1 MKNKNTSYRLLKTAI
16 LFLFLFSFSITNAT
30 EYFLRAVT
38 SGTRNWTDSATWS
51 TVSSASATNTGTYPG
66 AGDSVFYDGSSTL
79 NIPLNITTDASC
91 LSFTN
96 INTGSGSNITINIAS
111 GIKLTIV
118 ENFEITAVS
127 DIIKNITLTG
137 SGTLIVDGDINIGT
151 AGITST
157 TTGKYTKMTF
167 NGPSIN
173 LLGNLNMYNIVNG
186 TLGQGAFVS
195 HSAGKFTFLGTGSTG
210 YMNSFQPATGLSINN
225 KYLTEN
231 GSAEIEFHHVGD
243 CPIYT
248 EQGITN
254 APEFT
259 ATGTKVTYT
268 GSGSATVIYG
278 NSYNFLNLNN
288 TLGYTMNNNVTITS
302 RMDMIAGNL
311 NIGTTYTFAL
321 NGGSQMN
328 ISSGNGVTGTG
339 SRFRYNGPVDVTYS
353 GSVTKAGIELRTGT
367 AFSGTGT
374 TPTRLNSLTITG
386 TNNFNLGTNVQR
398 NNVTTTSTALWIL
411 SSLTINDS
419 GFTCNM
425 PTINVPNITVDGGV
439 TTFNGNLGNVNS
451 ITLNSETTIN
461 GTVNNLTSLT
471 VNAYTTIATNIFT
484 NTLELGADLTNLG
497 IIETSHLNVVNN
509 ATLDGNGTGS
519 ILVLDALSVASGSVL
534 DTGGEVILYS
544 DESITARVEQVEAG
558 AIVGDVT
565 VQRYLI
571 NSERRWR
578 LLTTPVKGS
587 SNNSIYENWQNNGNY
602 DGLTGTDVWGPVSS
616 YDPATNGMNY
626 LPISTHNFRKYVNG
640 AWTSVTNTFTEPL
653 FNSSKNNAFLTFII
667 YPYGEGVVSNGTS
680 YDGVPG
686 SLNTTLQAKGSLIT
700 GNQTYSV
707 TANNYQ
713 LIGNPY
719 ASPIDMESLVIS
731 GGLNG
736 NVVDEKIWIIDPN
749 IGQYGGYVTWDPVN
763 QYSAS
768 GALNSTENNHLIQ
781 SGQAF
786 FIKAKS
792 SPSSTTF
799 RINESFKREG
809 ANSQVFARTTNT
821 VYERLRVSLER
832 IENNTTQY
840 KDGIVVAFYDGAS
853 NNIDEKDVE
862 KFTNPNETLAF
873 LNGTANISSEHRAP
887 VVHGDELFIR
897 VTRATA
903 GTYRLKIKTENFTF
917 SGGALFYDLKLGSI
931 TQMPL
936 DGTVFEYSFDVTADA
951 TTQGNRFKIVFDSTL
966 SSEDILNP
974 NKLIAYPN
982 PTTMQYGINLNIGN
996 LELGKYSYRIINMLG
1011 QELQKGEIN
1020 NMDQNQE
1027 LKINFNSNFNTGVY
1041 SLEIL
1046 NNNKTLNTIKIIIN

>member
-1 MKNKNTSYRLLKTAI
+1 MKNKNTSYRLLKTTI

-38 SGTRNWTDSATWS
+38 SGTRNWTSSATWS
-51 TVSSASATNTGTYPG
+51 TVGSTSATNTGTYPG
-66 AGDSVFYDGSSTL
+66 AGDSVFYNGSSTL
-79 NIPLNITTDASC
+79 NIPLNITTDVSC

-96 INTGSGSNITINIAS
+96 ANTGSGSNITINIAT
-111 GIKLTIV
+111 GVKLTIN
-118 ENFEITAVS
+118 EDFNITGVT

-137 SGTLIVDGDINIGT
+137 SGTLVVTGNINIGT

-157 TTGKYTKMTF
+157 TTGKYTKMSF
-167 NGPSIN
+167 NGPNIN
-173 LLGNLNMYNIVNG
+173 LGGNLNMYNIVNG
-186 TLGQGAFVS
+186 TLGQGSFVT
-195 HSAGKFTFLGTGSTG
+195 HRAGKLTLTGTGSNG
-210 YMNSFQPATGLSINN
+210 YINSFQPGTGLSINN
-225 KYLTEN
+225 KYLTET
-231 GSAEIEFHHVGD
+231 GSAEIEFYHVGD
-243 CPIYT
+243 CPIYL

-254 APEFT
+254 KPEFS
-259 ATGTKVTYT
+259 ASGTKITYT
-268 GSGSATVIYG
+268 GSGQSTVIYG
-278 NSYNFLNLNN
+278 NTYNFLNLNN
-288 TLGYTMNNNVTITS
+288 PNGYTINSAVTITT
-302 RMDMIAGNL
+302 RMDLIDGNL
-311 NIGTTYTFAL
+311 NIGTGNTFSL
-321 NGGSQMN
+321 NGGVQMN
-328 ISSGNGVTGTG
+328 IISGTGVTGDG
-339 SRFRYNGPVDVTYS
+339 SRFRYNGPVDITYS

-367 AFSGTGT
+367 AFTGTGT
-374 TPTRLNSLTITG
+374 TPTRLNSLNITG
-386 TNNFNLGTNVQR
+386 TNNFDLGTSVQR

-411 SSLTINDS
+411 SSFTIDDIS
-419 GFTCNM
+419 FVCNM
-425 PTINVPNITVDGGV
+425 PTINVPNITVNGGT
-439 TTFNGNLGNVNS
+439 TTFNGNLSNVNS

-461 GTVNNLTSLT
+461 GNVSDLTLLSI
-471 VNAYTTIATNIFT
+471 NAPTTITTNIFT
-484 NTLELGADLTNLG
+484 NSLELAADLTNLG
-497 IIETSHLNVVNN
+497 IVETSHLDVLNN
-509 ATLDGNGTGS
+509 ATLNGNGSGS
-519 ILVLDALSVASGSVL
+519 VLVLDILSVASGSVL
-534 DTGGEVILYS
+534 NTGGEIILYS
-544 DESITARVEQVEAG
+544 DESITARVDQIEAG
-558 AIVGDVT
+558 AIIGDVT

-578 LLTTPVKGS
+578 LLTAPVKGS
-587 SNNSIYENWQNNGNY
+587 SNNSIFYNWQNNGNT

-653 FNSSKNNAFLTFII
+653 FNSTKNNAFLTFII
-667 YPYGEGVVSNGTS
+667 YPYGDGVSGN
-680 YDGVPG
+680 DGVPG
-686 SLNTTLQAKGSLIT
+686 SSSTTLKAKGNLIT
-700 GNQTYSV
+700 GDQTYNV

-719 ASPIDMESLVIS
+719 ASPLDMESLIIS
-731 GGLNG
+731 GGLNA

-749 IGQYGGYVTWDPVN
+749 IGQFGGYVTWDPVN

-768 GALNSTENNHLIQ
+768 GALNAIEGNYLIQ

-786 FIKAKS
+786 FVKSKS
-792 SPSSTTF
+792 SLSSTTF
-799 RINESFKREG
+799 RINESFKRDG

-821 VYERLRVSLER
+821 IYERLRVSLER
-832 IENNTTQY
+832 IENNSTQY
-840 KDGIVVAFYDGAS
+840 KDGIVVAFYEGAS

-887 VVHGDELFIR
+887 IVHGDELFIR

-931 TQMPL
+931 TQIPL
-936 DGTVFEYSFDVTADA
+936 DGTVFEYTFDVTADA

-966 SSEDILNP
+966 SNEDILNP

-982 PTTMQYGINLNIGN
+982 PTTMQYGINLNMGN

-1020 NMDQNQE
+1020 NMEQNQE